1 MAIARKVT
9 CVIIDDEQLAQDLLA
24 KYAHRLGFLSVLAI
38 FDNAVE
44 ALSQVEAI
52 RPDLILL
59 DVNMPEMNGLE
70 FLRTFSSFK
79 PAVILTTAYS
89 EYALDSYEHNIT
101 DFILK
106 PIMFERFVKAVNK
119 ARDKIYTS
127 LAEAPESQRML
138 LIKENKKFIRVAVED
153 MLFIEGMKDYLK
165 IHTKIRVIVTHMT
178 MTKMESMLDEAT
190 FLRINRSYIV
200 QKAAVRA
207 INGNVIETINNA
219 ELPIG
224 VNYREVIRKM
234 TDKGM
239 L

>member
-1 MAIARKVT
+1 MAIDRKVT
-9 CVIIDDEQLAQDLLA
+9 CVIIDDEPLAQDLLV
-24 KYAHRLGFLSVLAI
+24 KYAHRLGYLSVVAI
-38 FDNAVE
+38 FDDAVE
-44 ALSQVEAI
+44 ALSQIEVI
-52 RPDLILL
+52 CPDLILL

-89 EYALDSYEHNIT
+89 EYALDGYEHNVT

-106 PIMFERFVKAVNK
+106 PIVFERFVKAVNK
-119 ARDKIYTS
+119 VRDRICIP
-127 LAEAPESQRML
+127 LAETAEPQRML

-165 IHTKIRVIVTHMT
+165 IHTKTGVIVTHMT
-178 MTKMESMLDEAT
+178 MTKMESVLDEAT
-190 FLRINRSYIV
+190 FLRVNRSYIV

-207 INGNVIETINNA
+207 ISGNIIETINNA

-224 VNYREVIRKM
+224 VNYREAIRKM
-234 TDKGM
+234 TDKGI